1 MVDLICVVRLVPKWF
16 APAAGLPWLALL
28 NVALVA
34 LVGHVGSEMLW
45 HRMDARGMLMD
56 SPVRGVPNTRT

>member
-16 APAAGLPWLALL
+16 APAARLPRLALL
-28 NVALVA
+28 NVS
-34 LVGHVGSEMLW
+34 LVGHVGFEMLW
-45 HRMDARGMLMD
+45 IRMDTRGMLMD

>member
-1 MVDLICVVRLVPKWF
+1 MVDLICVVRLIPKWF
-16 APAAGLPWLALL
+16 APAAGLPWLAPL
-28 NVALVA
+28 NIA
-34 LVGHVGSEMLW
+34 LVGHVGFEMLW